1 MQRMEIYSKKTELLI
16 KTVVSGMQRISKNL
30 LLMFL
35 TGKEIHLKVK
45 QENKTIQVI
54 TISKARETY
63 YLVYKLNNAK

>member
-1 MQRMEIYSKKTELLI
+1 
-16 KTVVSGMQRISKNL
+16 
-30 LLMFL
+30 MFL

-63 YLVYKLNNAK
+63 YLVYKLNNVK